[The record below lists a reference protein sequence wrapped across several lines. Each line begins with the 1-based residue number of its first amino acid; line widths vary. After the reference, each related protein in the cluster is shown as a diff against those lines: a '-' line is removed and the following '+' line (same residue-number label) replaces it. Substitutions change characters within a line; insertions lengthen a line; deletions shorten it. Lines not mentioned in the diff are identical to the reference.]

1 MTDIQQL
8 LAAGDPL
15 RHDDLTSVDV
25 ERLRG
30 RVMAAARSA
39 EPAAT
44 LSRRRWVLAAGTGL
58 VGIALALAPAWL
70 SDGGRLHAA
79 VPFEVRVVAASAAEM
94 TLAITDEATGETLAV
109 RQDVSLDN
117 ADLAA
122 ARVVPTG
129 ATFGVEVTFTTAGTA
144 KMRAVTRENV
154 GRRIAVIVDGRVI
167 ASPVVRTEVADLGV
181 LSGRYSRSDAE
192 RIARAIVPAQR

>member
-1 MTDIQQL
+1 MTDIRQW
-8 LAAGDPL
+8 LAAGDPA
-15 RHDDLTSVDV
+15 RHDDLAAPDL
-25 ERLRG
+25 ERLRR
-30 RVMAAARSA
+30 RVLAARTPQP
-39 EPAAT
+39 EVRFP
-44 LSRRRWVLAAGTGL
+44 RRRWLLAAAGG
-58 VGIALALAPAWL
+58 VIGIVVALAPGWTPD
-70 SDGGRLHAA
+70 DGVHRRAA
-79 VPFEVRVVAASAAEM
+79 IPFEVRVVAASAAAT
-94 TLAITDEATGETLAV
+94 TLAISDEATGETLAL
-109 RQDVSLDN
+109 REDVSLDN